1 MTGTEG
7 AHSPFFSPDGQ
18 WVAFFSAEKL
28 KKISVQ
34 GGDALTLSTASSI
47 KGGSWGEDGNI
58 IASSGDVLLQI
69 PSSGGAPTPVTELAP
84 GEVSHCWPQV
94 LPGGGAVL
102 FTVLTSMAGVDG
114 ASIEAFS
121 LKDRRR
127 KTILRGGT
135 WSRYLPS
142 GHLVYVNDGTLFAA
156 AFDLD
161 RMQVRSTSVPILA
174 DVAYDTETGLAQI
187 DFSGTSSGSGTV
199 VYSSG
204 RVGAA
209 MVTVQWLD
217 GFG

>member
-1 MTGTEG
+1 DLGSDVALGPAGGGDAILSRDGTRLVYLSQSRLFTRRLEQAKAAEMTGTEG
-7 AHSPFFSPDGQ
+7 AHSPFFSPDRQ
-18 WVAFFSAEKL
+18 WIAFFSAEKL

-47 KGGSWGEDGNI
+47 KGGRWGEEGNI

-127 KTILRGGT
+127 KTILR
-135 WSRYLPS
+135 
-142 GHLVYVNDGTLFAA
+142 
-156 AFDLD
+156 
-161 RMQVRSTSVPILA
+161 
-174 DVAYDTETGLAQI
+174 
-187 DFSGTSSGSGTV
+187 
-199 VYSSG
+199 
-204 RVGAA
+204 
-209 MVTVQWLD
+209 
-217 GFG
+217 